1 MDNNKAKLILSVYR
15 TNGLDAQDPMFGE
28 ALKQAESDPE
38 LRAWLTEQRAFDSQ
52 VSAAF
57 ADVSGPA
64 EGKAMIETTM
74 GATPHH
80 RRVWIWPLA
89 LAASI
94 AIFFAVRGGLQT
106 RGGLVLPE
114 NASLAELATNLSDHH
129 ASIGLMS
136 KDYAKLRTWISEKG
150 GPLPEHLPPALEKM
164 AVLGCESWKTSR
176 GKVSLVCFVG
186 DDMKMVHLYV
196 FDQAPAALEGANLPE
211 LPKPRFERSGNWA
224 LAIWKDAGRAY
235 VLGMPLE
242 PGQSPNIEKF
252 FRT

>member
-15 TNGLDAQDPMFGE
+15 TNGLDAKDPMFGE

-38 LRAWLTEQRAFDSQ
+38 LRSWLAGQRAFDSA

-57 ADVSGPA
+57 AGVSGPA

-74 GATPHH
+74 GATPKR

-94 AIFFAVRGGLQT
+94 AIFFAMRGGLQT
-106 RGGLVLPE
+106 HAGLVLPE
-114 NASLAELATNLSDHH
+114 SASLAELATNLSDHH

-136 KDYAKLRTWISEKG
+136 ADYSKLRTWIAEKG
-150 GPLPEHLPPALEKM
+150 GPLPDRLPPGLEKM
-164 AVLGCESWKTSR
+164 AVLGCETWKTTR

-196 FDQAPAALEGANLPE
+196 FDQAPAALNGAGLPE
-211 LPKPRFERSGNWA
+211 MAQPRFERSGKWS
-224 LAIWKDAGRAY
+224 LAVWKDGGHAY
-235 VLGMPLE
+235 VLGVPME
-242 PGQSPNIEKF
+242 PGKSPNIESF
-252 FRT
+252 FRA